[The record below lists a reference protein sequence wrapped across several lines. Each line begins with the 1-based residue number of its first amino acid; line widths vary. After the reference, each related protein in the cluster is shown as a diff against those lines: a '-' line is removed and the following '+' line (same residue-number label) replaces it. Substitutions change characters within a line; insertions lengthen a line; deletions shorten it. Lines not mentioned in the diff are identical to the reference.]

1 MSSYYLSIFTFV
13 GISIIGVLGTYL
25 VTGLTGMFSLGQST
39 LMAVGAYCADI
50 AVVKAGLP
58 VPVAFIIAIL
68 ITAILAFLIGSVAL
82 RLRQD
87 FFALVTFGFGEAIKA
102 LLNTSVNL
110 TGGAAGLAGV
120 PMKVTFPIVAICLVA
135 AIFVTYRI
143 KRSNLGRRSLA
154 IRDNE
159 LAAEVLGVPTY
170 RHKLTIFVIGSVFA
184 GLAGCLYVFYTTYIE
199 PATFGWL
206 KSAEWIIMVYFG
218 GRGSITGAVVSGLVL
233 LSLPELLRF
242 ADEYRTII
250 YCVSVITILS
260 FRPNGIM
267 GDREFSIKGII
278 QFAKKLTAREAKA
291 PVRKED
297 SDAHS

>member
-1 MSSYYLSIFTFV
+1 MSSYYLSVFTFV

-39 LMAVGAYCADI
+39 LMAVGAYCAGI
-50 AVVKAGLP
+50 TVVKMGFP
-58 VPVAFIIAIL
+58 VPIAFVVAIL
-68 ITAILAFLIGSVAL
+68 ITAILAFLIGAVAL

-87 FFALVTFGFGEAIKA
+87 FFALVTFGFGEAIRA
-102 LLNTSVNL
+102 ILNNAVSL
-110 TGGAAGLAGV
+110 TGGASGLAGV
-120 PMKVTFPIVAICLVA
+120 PMKVTFPLVA
-135 AIFVTYRI
+135 VCLAVAIFVTYRL
-143 KRSNLGRRSLA
+143 KKSNLGRRSMA

-159 LAAEVLGVPTY
+159 LAAEVLGIPAY
-170 RHKLTIFVIGSVFA
+170 RHKLLVFVIGSVFA
-184 GLAGCLYVFYTTYIE
+184 GFAGCLYVFYTTYIE

-250 YCVSVITILS
+250 YCISVILILS

-267 GDREFSIKGII
+267 GDKELSLKGIV
-278 QFAKKLTAREAKA
+278 QTAKRLGGKFKG
-291 PVRKED
+291 KEKQ
-297 SDAHS
+297 DA